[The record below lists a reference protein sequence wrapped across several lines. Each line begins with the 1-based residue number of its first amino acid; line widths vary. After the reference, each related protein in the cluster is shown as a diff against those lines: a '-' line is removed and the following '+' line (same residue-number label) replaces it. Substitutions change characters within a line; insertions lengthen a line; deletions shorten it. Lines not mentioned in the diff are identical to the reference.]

1 MLNYEI
7 YSFNEAQ
14 VNNVAARGNDEQAQ
28 RMTEVL
34 ERDVI
39 NVSEGLTTPPV
50 KMCYPYWGNIG
61 RVRKLGLLV
70 FRKYITSYNS
80 GLLGI

>member
-50 KMCYPYWGNIG
+50 EMCYPY
-61 RVRKLGLLV
+61 
-70 FRKYITSYNS
+70 
-80 GLLGI
+80 

>member
-28 RMTEVL
+28 RMAEVL
-34 ERDVI
+34 ERSVI
-39 NVSEGLTTPPV
+39 NVSDELTTPPV
-50 KMCYPYWGNIG
+50 KKCYPY
-61 RVRKLGLLV
+61 
-70 FRKYITSYNS
+70 
-80 GLLGI
+80 